1 MVEPG
6 EYGEEGA
13 AEAAAEAAEREL
25 RQLEIE
31 AAREEVGEEV
41 GEDVPGTDPESYPT
55 FEDVHAI
62 LGGRLADASAP
73 RQQGLRR
80 GIPLV
85 RSPGSRT
92 AHSPRMGIAFG
103 KREDPD
109 SNPLRTRWAPPTA
122 TPAKGLGAEREE
134 DPGAAVAEVEAL
146 GSEWFEELREKAS
159 SRRSGRAMLLTEAAE
174 KLGTKEAR
182 LKNEAPETV
191 RRGLR
196 AQAASRAEKFGY

>member
-1 MVEPG
+1 M
-6 EYGEEGA
+6 
-13 AEAAAEAAEREL
+13 EAT
-25 RQLEIE
+25 
-31 AAREEVGEEV
+31 REEVGEEV
-41 GEDVPGTDPESYPT
+41 PGTYPGPYPT

-62 LGGRLADASAP
+62 LESASPTRVRRAAKPFGG
-73 RQQGLRR
+73 

-146 GSEWFEELREKAS
+146 GGEWFEELREKAM
-159 SRRSGRAMLLTEAAE
+159 SRRSDAMLLTEWRK

-182 LKNEAPETV
+182 LKNEADVETV

-196 AQAASRAEKFGY
+196 AHAASRAEKFGY